1 MEINNSKTLP
11 LLESLDNYSYHTINC
26 EKNKGDKEEITLR
39 ALFSVMRQFP
49 PTPLSQTQPS
59 SFTCKNAIK
68 SLVHYCFNRVFT

>member
-49 PTPLSQTQPS
+49 PTPLSLRPTYGM
-59 SFTCKNAIK
+59 IRI
-68 SLVHYCFNRVFT
+68 VVNRYKIRNHF